1 MAKRTNG
8 QTSEF
13 LELLKELKMFEERTF
28 QAINLGLDWG
38 IIQRF
43 IDSLLLPVLS
53 PIRGEREVSNIFI
66 SILSPSSQG

>member
-1 MAKRTNG
+1 
-8 QTSEF
+8 
-13 LELLKELKMFEERTF
+13 MFEERTF